1 MARPENWNN
10 QGYVPT
16 PEEIIPLL
24 MKHLYLRCHAHST
37 YSPEPGHLDILDPCA
52 GEGTAVTQLAD
63 AISVEFGEHC
73 IDSYRRSLPAI
84 EYQHRIRT
92 WGIEVNSERHKEA
105 AKKMHTVFH
114 GDFLADYVC
123 RAGLFNIAWVNPPYD
138 NMGDGTGRVETR
150 FLTRAIEALIPGGLL
165 LYVVP
170 EKVADGDIAIIFQ
183 SCVRPMKLRFPSDLY
198 DAYQQ
203 VIVVAEKRHDPV
215 GWNYAES
222 SAYWQCETAL
232 GGIPGRKEVPY
243 NAEYSSRFYT
253 EQLALHTGMIRKID
267 INLDDLEEEVL
278 TSGTIAGTK
287 MRQAM
292 DPEGSIVYSPP
303 LMPLRKGHIIIQVA
317 NGQLNNAVLEDP
329 ENIKAPII
337 VRGTARKVQE
347 EEHRAEDDNGE
358 LRELVTKDR
367 ISTLLQCMNLETG
380 VIEILDESSGTA
392 LSEFLMENWP
402 AMEQYTREM
411 FPPAIDPTAQ
421 EWRDIREFTRNV
433 VRPPISFQHPV
444 IVTLAAAM
452 RLRKSNYLIGE
463 QGTGKTYISMVAA
476 VAAGCRKILVTT
488 PSHAIE
494 TWLEEITMTFPD
506 ALIRV
511 VKGIG
516 DATQPLTTHEQSGTY
531 AEMPMARIVQMEVQN
546 DNPIFVLLSKTK
558 ASLGGPVTYSKR
570 MVGMNADD
578 AKLFRVKGKL
588 GRVVAPDDVENIKVI
603 PSDPTC
609 PFCWELPESV
619 KGFTWHQTVDC
630 PFCGERLAHPDTAGS
645 TDRMKHETLH
655 WEETPSNAKNKR
667 RLSVADY
674 ICSEAPLWHDI
685 YIGDEIHQ
693 YKAEDTA
700 QGEQCGRIAQRSKK
714 ILAMTGTF
722 MGGKASEMFYLFQR
736 FGADI
741 HPDYA
746 WKDEAAYI
754 EKFGRYKYVMKA
766 TGDSSLRVGV
776 HSRRRSGQTTRKE
789 EIVGYHPEVMK
800 YILPN
805 SLFIRREDILPP
817 PLDEPQ
823 MCERC
828 EYDFTYGK
836 DKICWRCRMNPRYH
850 NILIDMDDTE
860 KFEVILSDDDGEQTV
875 EMTHWQTY
883 KMLEGVHYAVAKAC
897 LVEKNSIAAFAE
909 LRQNLMTWPENCW
922 QGTVVHEPLTTP
934 RNSRILFEMG
944 PTSED
949 FEYPKEAELLKLV
962 KKEMAEGRKCLVYC
976 THTQRRSTVER
987 VERILKEQNIRVAV
1001 MRITDPRERL
1011 EWLRRISKTT
1021 DVVIVNPK
1029 SVETGL
1035 NLQEYPTMIWY
1046 EINESMYVTDQASAR
1061 SARIN
1066 QDQEVRVFFLA
1077 YRNTLQHIML
1087 TLIASKA
1094 DTARRIY
1101 GELGATGLSALNPD
1115 DTDLKQIIE
1124 RQLYEAVR
1132 KGTEDEGVNWG
1143 DLFDTDIDLNAS
1155 YGASGPP
1162 LTDTGLIA
1170 FEIPDEEPEEEEWS
1184 IPTTTDSPKPTTN
1197 ISAPISETISLPAEE
1212 MESADNL
1219 STTLEVSL
1227 PSSELPEL
1235 STPPAALTEIPNK
1248 LELGEMEKT
1257 PDQSTPPA
1265 PEPVPAHLK
1274 KEQMG
1279 ILAQMGLKQKKQV
1292 DQGQMVML

>member
-1 MARPENWNN
+1 MARPESWNN

-24 MKHLYLRCHAHST
+24 MHHLEVRCWAHSRYNT
-37 YSPEPGHLDILDPCA
+37 DAAYLDILDPCA
-52 GEGTAVTQLAD
+52 GEGTAVTQLATALTLPFSNRCNRAYD
-63 AISVEFGEHC
+63 APSEGYV
-73 IDSYRRSLPAI
+73 
-84 EYQHRIRT
+84 HRIRT
-92 WGIEVNSERHKEA
+92 WGVEVNDERHKEA
-105 AKKMHTVFH
+105 TKKMHAVFH
-114 GDFLADYVC
+114 GDFLQDYMA
-123 RAGLFNIAWVNPPYD
+123 RQGMFNIAWVNPPYD

-150 FLTRAIEALIPGGLL
+150 FLTRAIEALGERGLL
-165 LYVVP
+165 FYIVP
-170 EKVADGDIAIIFQ
+170 EATANGDLPLLTQNFY
-183 SCVRPMKLRFPSDLY
+183 SPSKLRFPDELY
-198 DAYQQ
+198 DAYKQ
-203 VIVVAEKRHDPV
+203 VIVIAEKRVTPL
-215 GWNYAES
+215 GWEYAKSAS
-222 SAYWQCETAL
+222 SWHCEATL
-232 GGIPGRKEVPY
+232 GEMLGRDEVPY
-243 NAEYSSRFYT
+243 RTKTDHNFYGDG
-253 EQLALHTGMIRKID
+253 LALHTGLIRKID
-267 INLDDLEEEVL
+267 INLDDLEQEVL
-278 TSGTIAGTK
+278 AGGAIVGIK
-287 MRQAM
+287 SRQAM

-303 LMPLRKGHIIIQVA
+303 LMPLRKGHVIIQVA

-329 ENIKAPII
+329 EGVKAPII
-337 VRGTARKVQE
+337 VRGTARKIQE
-347 EEHRAEDDNGE
+347 EEHRAEDDDGE

-367 ISTLLQCMNLETG
+367 VSTLLQCMNLETG
-380 VIEILDESSGTA
+380 EIEILDESSGSA

-411 FPPAIDPTAQ
+411 FPPAIDPTAP
-421 EWRDIREFTRNV
+421 EWRSIRDFTRGL

-444 IVTLAAAM
+444 IITLAAAM

-476 VAAGCRKILVTT
+476 VAAGCRKVLVTT

-494 TWLEEITMTFPD
+494 TWIEEITETFPS

-511 VKGIG
+511 VKGVG
-516 DATQPLTTHEQSGTY
+516 DAIQPLTTHEQRGTY
-531 AEMPMARIVQMEVQN
+531 AEMPMARIVQMEVQD
-546 DNPIFVLLSKTK
+546 DNPIFVLLSKTR
-558 ASLGGPVTYSKR
+558 ASLGGPVAYSKR
-570 MVGMNADD
+570 MVGINESDH
-578 AKLFRVKGKL
+578 KLFRVNGKI
-588 GRVVAPDDVENIKVI
+588 GKVVAPDDVDDIKVI

-619 KGFTWHQTVDC
+619 KGFVWHQTVDC

-645 TDRMKHETLH
+645 TDRTEHETLR
-655 WEETPSNAKNKR
+655 WEETPSNTKNKR
-667 RLSVADY
+667 RLSIADF

-754 EKFGRYKYVMKA
+754 EKFGRYKYIMKA
-766 TGDSSLRVGV
+766 TGNSPLRVGV
-776 HSRRRSGQTTRKE
+776 HSRRRAGQTTRKE

-805 SLFIRREDILPP
+805 SLFIRREDILPA
-817 PLDEPQ
+817 PLEEPQ

-860 KFEVILSDDDGEQTV
+860 KFNVILADDDGEQTI

-883 KMLEGVHYAVAKAC
+883 KMLEQVHYAVARKC
-897 LVEKNSIAAFAE
+897 LSEKNSIAAFAE

-934 RNSRILFEMG
+934 RNGHILFEMG

-949 FEYPKEAELLKLV
+949 FEYPKEAELIKLV

-987 VERILKEQNIRVAV
+987 VERILKEQEVRVAV

-1011 EWLRRISKTT
+1011 DWLRRISKET

-1066 QDQEVRVFFLA
+1066 QEQEVRVFFLA
-1077 YRNTLQHIML
+1077 YRNTLQHVML

-1115 DTDLKQIIE
+1115 DTDLKQVIE

-1132 KGTEDEGVNWG
+1132 KGTEDDSVDWG

-1162 LTDTGLIA
+1162 LTDTGLIK
-1170 FEIPDEEPEEEEWS
+1170 FDILDEEPEEEEWS
-1184 IPTTTDSPKPTTN
+1184 IPTTTDSPKSAAIENYLETT
-1197 ISAPISETISLPAEE
+1197 ALPAEE
-1212 MESADNL
+1212 EEDVMPL
-1219 STTLEVSL
+1219 STASDISSSNLES
-1227 PSSELPEL
+1227 PEP
-1235 STPPAALTEIPNK
+1235 STPPAELTEIPA
-1248 LELGEMEKT
+1248 LSSEVEDLD
-1257 PDQSTPPA
+1257 PSTTSI

>member
-24 MKHLYLRCHAHST
+24 MKHLDLECSAHGG
-37 YSPEPGHLDILDPCA
+37 YNKEIAYLDILDPCA
-52 GEGTAVTQLAD
+52 GEGTAVAQLATSIT
-63 AISVEFGEHC
+63 ASFERCNNRYRNISET
-73 IDSYRRSLPAI
+73 
-84 EYQHRIRT
+84 YQHRIRT
-92 WGIEVNSERHKEA
+92 WGVEVNDERHKEA
-105 AKKMHTVFH
+105 TKKMHAVFH
-114 GDFLADYVC
+114 GDFLQDYLA
-123 RAGLFNIAWVNPPYD
+123 RPNMFNVAWVNPPYD
-138 NMGDGTGRVETR
+138 NMGDGTGRIETR
-150 FLTRAIEALIPGGLL
+150 FLTRALEALEPEGVL

-170 EKVADGDIAIIFQ
+170 EKVADDDLALIYQ
-183 SCVRPMKLRFPSDLY
+183 NCYPVRKLRFPGDLY
-198 DAYQQ
+198 DAYKQ
-203 VIVVAEKRHDPV
+203 VIVVAEKRPV
-215 GWNYAES
+215 MMGWEYAKN
-222 SAYWQCETAL
+222 SATWSCEANL
-232 GGIPGRKEVPY
+232 GATQSRGTVPW
-243 NAEYSSRFYT
+243 NTEQHKRFYAT
-253 EQLALHTGMIRKID
+253 SLALHTGLIRKID
-267 INLDDLEEEVL
+267 INLDDLEQEVL
-278 TSGTIAGTK
+278 AGGAIVGIK
-287 MRQAM
+287 SRQAM

-303 LMPLRKGHIIIQVA
+303 LMPLRKGHVIIQVA

-329 ENIKAPII
+329 EGIKAPII

-347 EEHRAEDDNGE
+347 EEHRVEDDDGN

-367 ISTLLQCMNLETG
+367 VSTLLQCMNLETG
-380 VIEILDESSGTA
+380 EIEILDESSGTA
-392 LSEFLMENWP
+392 LSEFLIENWP

-411 FPPAIDPTAQ
+411 FPPAIDPTAP
-421 EWRDIREFTRNV
+421 EWRSIRNFTRSLA
-433 VRPPISFQHPV
+433 RPPISFQHPV
-444 IVTLAAAM
+444 IITLAAAM
-452 RLRKSNYLIGE
+452 QLRKSNYLIGE

-494 TWLEEITMTFPD
+494 TWLEEITATFPD

-516 DATQPLTTHEQSGTY
+516 DSILPLTVEEQSGLY
-531 AEMPMARIVQMEVQN
+531 MEMPMARIVQMKVQN
-546 DNPIFVLLSKTK
+546 DNPIFVLLSKTR
-558 ASLGGPVTYSKR
+558 ASLGGPIAYSKR
-570 MVGMNADD
+570 MVGVQPGEH
-578 AKLFRVKGKL
+578 KIFRVNGKL
-588 GRVVAPDDVENIKVI
+588 GKVIIPEMGISSDTSPI

-609 PFCWELPESV
+609 PFCWELLESV
-619 KGFTWHQTVDC
+619 KGFVWHQTVDC
-630 PFCGERLAHPDTAGS
+630 PFCGERLAHPDTVG
-645 TDRMKHETLH
+645 TTERGKYETLH
-655 WEETPSNAKNKR
+655 WKETASKAKNKR
-667 RLSVADY
+667 RLSVTDF
-674 ICSEAPLWHDI
+674 ICSKAPLWHDI

-736 FGADI
+736 FGTDI

-746 WKDEAAYI
+746 WKDEMAYI
-754 EKFGRYKYVMKA
+754 EKFGRYKYIMKA
-766 TGDSSLRVGV
+766 TGNQPLRTGI
-776 HSRRRSGQTTRKE
+776 HSRRRTAGQNTRKE

-805 SLFIRREDILPP
+805 SLFIRREDILPA
-817 PLDEPQ
+817 PLDKPR

-828 EYDFTYGK
+828 EYEFTYGK
-836 DKICWRCRMNPRYH
+836 GTICWRCRMNPRYH

-860 KFEVILSDDDGEQTV
+860 KFNVILVDDDGEQTV

-883 KMLEGVHYAVAKAC
+883 KMLEQVHYAVARKC
-897 LVEKNSIAAFAE
+897 LAEKNSIAAFAE

-934 RNSRILFEMG
+934 RNSHILFEMG
-944 PTSED
+944 PTGED
-949 FEYPKEAELLKLV
+949 FEYPKEAELIKLV

-987 VERILKEQNIRVAV
+987 VERILKEQEVRVAV

-1011 EWLRRISKTT
+1011 DWLRRISKET

-1066 QDQEVRVFFLA
+1066 QEQEVRVFFLA

-1094 DTARRIY
+1094 ETARRIY
-1101 GELGATGLSALNPD
+1101 GELGSTGLSALNPD

-1132 KGTEDEGVNWG
+1132 KGTEDEGIDWG

-1155 YGASGPP
+1155 YGASSPP
-1162 LTDTGLIA
+1162 LTDTGLIK
-1170 FEIPDEEPEEEEWS
+1170 FDILDEEPEEEEWT
-1184 IPTTTDSPKPTTN
+1184 IPTTTDSPKPSKNSDQLSEIT
-1197 ISAPISETISLPAEE
+1197 SLLAPE
-1212 MESADNL
+1212 MESAKNLPSQLDN
-1219 STTLEVSL
+1219 SL
-1227 PSSELPEL
+1227 PSSESPEPSTLPAE
-1235 STPPAALTEIPNK
+1235 LTEIPSD
-1248 LELGEMEKT
+1248 LDGEMT
-1257 PDQSTPPA
+1257 PMIKPTES
-1265 PEPVPAHLK
+1265 ESVPAHLK

-1292 DQGQMVML
+1292 EQGQMLML